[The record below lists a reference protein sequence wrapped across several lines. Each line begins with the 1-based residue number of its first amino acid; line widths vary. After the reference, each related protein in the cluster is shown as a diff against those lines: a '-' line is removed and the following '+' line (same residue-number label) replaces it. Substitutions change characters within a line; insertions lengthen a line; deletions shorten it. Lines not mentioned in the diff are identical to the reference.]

1 MAREESPR
9 EDLLREA
16 IALVE
21 RIELAPANAAGH
33 EHVVAGFRREGGLSI
48 YFGSDPAY
56 HFNSRGELRR
66 AFCGGLL
73 IKAERGNLVSLDRRR
88 ETDEVQLV
96 SHSLANA
103 EQNEFIVELTRRLD
117 EFAQQCDASAWVTIG
132 RVPADIDVLGR
143 VRDWLAERRAM
154 VIASSPNAV

>member
-21 RIELAPANAAGH
+21 RIELAPAGSADG
-33 EHVVAGFRREGGLSI
+33 EHVVAGFRRDGGLSI

-73 IKAERGNLVSLDRRR
+73 IKAERGRLVSLDRNRQV
-88 ETDEVQLV
+88 DEVQLV
-96 SHSLANA
+96 RRPLADR
-103 EQNEFIVELTRRLD
+103 EQTEYIADLARRMD
-117 EFAQQCDASAWVTIG
+117 VFAQQCDSNEWVTVG
-132 RVPADIDVLGR
+132 RVPADTDVLGR
-143 VRDWLAERRAM
+143 VRDWLAQHRDF
-154 VIASSPNAV
+154 VIASSPNAI

>member
-21 RIELAPANAAGH
+21 RIELARSAAPTS

-66 AFCGGLL
+66 AFLRRLAHQGRTRP
-73 IKAERGNLVSLDRRR
+73 ARSLDRRR
-88 ETDEVQLV
+88 RADEVQLV
-96 SHSLANA
+96 SHPLADA
-103 EQNEFIVELTRRLD
+103 VQAAFIAELTRRLND
-117 EFAQQCDASAWVTIG
+117 FAKQCDANEWITVG
-132 RVPADIDVLGR
+132 RVPEDVDVISR
-143 VRDWLAERRAM
+143 VRDWLAQNGEI
-154 VIASSPNAV
+154 VIARTPNAI

>member
-21 RIELAPANAAGH
+21 RIELVPAHAADD

-66 AFCGGLL
+66 AFYGGLL
-73 IKAERGNLVSLDRRR
+73 IKAEHGYLVSLDRHRQA
-88 ETDEVQLV
+88 DQVQLV
-96 SHSLANA
+96 RHSLADT
-103 EQNEFIVELTRRLD
+103 EQAEFIADLSRRVDELAR
-117 EFAQQCDASAWVTIG
+117 QCDANAWNTVG
-132 RVPADIDVLGR
+132 RVPDDVDVLSR
-143 VRDWLAERRAM
+143 VREWLAAHREI
-154 VIASSPNAV
+154 VIACSPNAV